1 MGTSESSP
9 SDSDEDDEPP
19 VGAEGSDPAAADR
32 PVDGE
37 ELTTEQLRERVEQ
50 KYDFE
55 DFGPEDMAEMT
66 HEEWEVAFDPDSWIT
81 GTELLERVE
90 ADLKQR
96 VIDRDV
102 FARIEREDDYL
113 LAYSD
118 SGFAVVYP
126 DGSVQGEGTVLRDVK
141 PTVALASME
150 SYEVPTVPDGEVL
163 PTPSDVPDSGS
174 ELGNNMLQLVAF
186 AQLLAGVALFAGWVF
201 TDASIIALVAALGF
215 VFIAIFLLFTVANA
229 RLSERFRS
237 EQFKDRLR
245 AMNVDSGE
253 RPEFLPV
260 DEDGNLTLDPE
271 DATQEAGLPDGV
283 REGDPDAE

>member
-1 MGTSESSP
+1 MSESSDETRQ
-9 SDSDEDDEPP
+9 SDNPPDGSEDED
-19 VGAEGSDPAAADR
+19 VQTLR
-32 PVDGE
+32 RQVE
-37 ELTTEQLRERVEQ
+37 E
-50 KYDFE
+50 KYDFD

-66 HEEWEVAFDPDSWIT
+66 HEEWEVAFDLDSWIT
-81 GTELLERVE
+81 GAELLERVE

-96 VIDRDV
+96 VIERDV

-150 SYEVPTVPDGEVL
+150 SYDVPDVPDGEVL
-163 PTPSDVPDSGS
+163 PAPSEVPDSGS

-186 AQLLAGVALFAGWVF
+186 VQLLAGVVLFGGWVL

-215 VFIAIFLLFTVANA
+215 IFIAIFLLFTVANA

-260 DEDGNLTLDPE
+260 DADGNLTLDPE

-283 REGDPDAE
+283 RESDPETE